1 MKKTLFSFFAL
12 LALIA
17 CENEVFETDVV
28 LQPQAVVADSFY
40 VSYETALQYAARVL
54 DEGDS
59 TAVTRASVRSVAD
72 HYEYVANKA
81 TRSAGEA
88 EVRFHVINYED
99 NQGYALVS
107 ADSRTTPVYA
117 YSTTG
122 NINIDDA
129 VENTGF
135 GDFMDAA
142 TDYYIAELE
151 TTETPASTI
160 TPVLPTPEPT
170 NPILL
175 LPIVEIDGVKYYYE
189 GKESYIQNA
198 GGVLVD
204 VSWGQ
209 GWPYNYYCGS
219 NEDAGLLNGY
229 CNVAGCAP
237 VAAAQIMSYFQYP
250 ESFGGYLF
258 DWNVILTSSCYKNE
272 RYSYNATYSA
282 GALAT
287 AQLIR
292 QIGIAANT
300 SYGVTSS
307 TDVNDV
313 DDMFRDF
320 GYTCTGPVNFN
331 AGKVISSLER
341 SCPVYA
347 RGRLS
352 GSSFGHAWVID
363 AYKRWVTYD
372 TYYNYYEP
380 YNIHHTST
388 VYGDI
393 YYHCNWGYCE
403 SSGTW
408 CLDVFDGYSNDRKI
422 IYDITPE
429 I

>member
-1 MKKTLFSFFAL
+1 MKKTLFSYFAL

-151 TTETPASTI
+151 TAETPASTI
-160 TPVLPTPEPT
+160 TPVLPTPVDTIFE
-170 NPILL
+170 
-175 LPIVEIDGVKYYYE
+175 LPIEVIDGVIYFVKSEEYSE
-189 GKESYIQNA
+189 TNPKGILIETEWKQN
-198 GGVLVD
+198 
-204 VSWGQ
+204 
-209 GWPYNYYCGS
+209 WPYNYYCGERNNS
-219 NEDAGLLNGY
+219 SSYGY
-229 CNVAGCAP
+229 RNPAGCGPIAASQVMSYYMYP
-237 VAAAQIMSYFQYP
+237 SSYGECVFEWNKILASYRYNDVYPNISDNAKAAAYFINKVGVAANALYSVDSSVTNSDISSLLRKM
-250 ESFGGYLF
+250 GYLF
-258 DWNVILTSSCYKNE
+258 SGLSS
-272 RYSYNATYSA
+272 YSITN
-282 GALAT
+282 
-287 AQLIR
+287 
-292 QIGIAANT
+292 
-300 SYGVTSS
+300 
-307 TDVNDV
+307 
-313 DDMFRDF
+313 
-320 GYTCTGPVNFN
+320 
-331 AGKVISSLER
+331 VISSLDN
-341 SCPVYA
+341 SYPIIV
-347 RGRLS
+347 S
-352 GSSFGHAWVID
+352 GLNSNSEGHMWVVD
-363 AYKRWVTYD
+363 AYRRFLLKKIY
-372 TYYNYYEP
+372 YYESVP
-380 YNIHHTST
+380 HNIYKVKTIQMSMYT
-388 VYGDI
+388 
-393 YYHCNWGYCE
+393 HCNWGYGNDKNSNTC
-403 SSGTW
+403 W
-408 CLDVFDGYSNDRKI
+408 CLNVFDSPYGAFNVDVKMFYNIRPNK
-422 IYDITPE
+422 
-429 I
+429 

>member
-1 MKKTLFSFFAL
+1 MKKTLFSYFAL

-151 TTETPASTI
+151 TEETPASII
-160 TPVLPTPEPT
+160 TPVLPTPSPT

-175 LPIVEIDGVKYYYE
+175 LPIVEIDGVRYYYE

-209 GWPYNYYCGS
+209 EWPYNYYCGS
-219 NEDAGLLNGY
+219 NTAAYYMGY
-229 CNVAGCAP
+229 RNAVGCAA
-237 VAAAQIMSYFQYP
+237 VAAGQIMSYFRYP
-250 ESFGGYLF
+250 ESCGSYSF
-258 DWNVILTSSCYKNE
+258 DWNVILSSLCYSNE
-272 RYSYNATYSA
+272 AYSSEETCSA

-287 AQLIR
+287 ARLLK
-292 QIGIAANT
+292 QIGESAQT
-300 SYGVTSS
+300 SYGLESGTLVSR
-307 TDVNDV
+307 V
-313 DDMFRDF
+313 DDIFIDF
-320 GYTCTGPVNFN
+320 GYLFTGMTDYNLSS
-331 AGKVISSLER
+331 VISSLNSSR
-341 SCPVYA
+341 PVFMC
-347 RGRLS
+347 GQS
-352 GSSFGHAWVID
+352 EFGGHAWVVD
-363 AYKRWVTYD
+363 AYKRWMTYH

-380 YNIHHTST
+380 YNIHHTYT
-388 VYGDI
+388 EYGDV
-393 YYHCNWGYCE
+393 YLHCNWGWCGAYD
-403 SSGTW
+403 TW
-408 CLDVFDGYSNDRKI
+408 CLNVFREYNSSKKI
-422 IYDITPE
+422 IYDIRPNL
-429 I
+429 